1 MVKKAK
7 TILGVQKLRIHSSAL
22 KCKRER
28 VEEGGRREVIKE
40 IEKAVGRT
48 IYDRTKDRQ

>member
-28 VEEGGRREVIKE
+28 GGRRTQGSNKRDR
-40 IEKAVGRT
+40 KGR
-48 IYDRTKDRQ
+48 RTNNL